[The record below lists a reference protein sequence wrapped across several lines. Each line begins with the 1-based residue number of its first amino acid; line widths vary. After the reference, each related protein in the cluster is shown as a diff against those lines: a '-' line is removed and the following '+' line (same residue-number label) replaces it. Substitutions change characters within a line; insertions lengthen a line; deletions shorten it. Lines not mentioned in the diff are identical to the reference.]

1 MSLLAGPIQERSIC
15 QGIGGWARIH
25 VDQEGGGKM
34 SDTTTDTRAG
44 TSVAPMPSD
53 LEGLRDFWQVYDA
66 HYEELT
72 NDAMTLLG
80 EDPDF
85 GPVLASMPEGQR
97 EEENRQSRER
107 MRRAI
112 VDGEWDPYFAE
123 LRAQGSAYAQMV
135 VSFAG
140 WFRILG
146 IFRPRLTKF
155 LLDAFRE
162 MPDRLRSAIGAMDQF
177 IDSAMAVIGEE
188 YLKAKE
194 EIIGQHQEAIRE
206 LSTPVLQVRDELL
219 LLPVVGVI
227 DSTRARQMTDQLLQ
241 AIRARRAKVVVIDI
255 TGVAAVDSMVANHL
269 VQAVE
274 AARLL
279 GAQAILT
286 GLSAEVAQTIVRIG
300 VDLGKVR
307 TTGSLQDGIGEA
319 NRMLGYT
326 VVRSQ

>member
-1 MSLLAGPIQERSIC
+1 
-15 QGIGGWARIH
+15 
-25 VDQEGGGKM
+25 M
-34 SDTTTDTRAG
+34 SDTTTDTRA
-44 TSVAPMPSD
+44 SVSTAPVPSD

-66 HYEELT
+66 HYDELV
-72 NDAMTLLG
+72 NDAMTLLTD
-80 EDPDF
+80 DPDF
-85 GPVLASMPEGQR
+85 GPVLGTMTKQQQD
-97 EEENRQSRER
+97 EENRQSRER
-107 MRRAI
+107 MRRAVI
-112 VDGEWDPYFAE
+112 DGEWDPYFTE
-123 LRAQGSAYAQMV
+123 LRLQGATYAQMG
-135 VSFAG
+135 VSFGG

-146 IFRPRLTKF
+146 ILRPRLTKF
-155 LLDAFRE
+155 LLDAFKE
-162 MPDRLRSAIGAMDQF
+162 MPDRLRSAIGAMDEF

-188 YLKAKE
+188 YLRAKE
-194 EIIGQHQEAIRE
+194 EIISRHQEAIRE

-227 DSTRARQMTDQLLQ
+227 DSTRARQMTDHLLH
-241 AIRARRAKVVVIDI
+241 AIRAKRAKVIVIDI

-279 GAQAILT
+279 GAHAILT

-307 TTGSLQDGIGEA
+307 TTGSLQDGMVEA